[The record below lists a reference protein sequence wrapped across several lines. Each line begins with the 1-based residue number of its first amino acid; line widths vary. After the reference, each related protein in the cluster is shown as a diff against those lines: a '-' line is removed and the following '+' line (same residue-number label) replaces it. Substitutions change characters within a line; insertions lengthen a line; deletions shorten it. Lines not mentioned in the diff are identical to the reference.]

1 MPVPS
6 DLEGGE
12 RNNYALS
19 RSTSPAP
26 SSARFFLL
34 CFFSRVALCFVAV
47 LGYPF
52 PRFLPLAALVRSR
65 GRFEAVRYRR
75 YAFSTGACRL
85 QSLLRL
91 ASRRQTSRVRRL
103 HRSCERS
110 GRERGLFTRVPIV
123 RGFLVPVPFV
133 ASRASLRASGLV
145 SSGPLCGLLKYSC
158 HSVP

>member
-1 MPVPS
+1 MPVAS

-47 LGYPF
+47 LGYP
-52 PRFLPLAALVRSR
+52 RFLPLAALVRSR

-85 QSLLRL
+85 QSLLSGSL
-91 ASRRQTSRVRRL
+91 PGDRR
-103 HRSCERS
+103 
-110 GRERGLFTRVPIV
+110 REFGDCIGLVKGV
-123 RGFLVPVPFV
+123 GGNGG
-133 ASRASLRASGLV
+133 SLRPLCAV
-145 SSGPLCGLLKYSC
+145 SSSQFPSWLLGQAY
-158 HSVP
+158 VPQD